1 MSSRTGLTA
10 SEWIEISSLYAY
22 YNLCSDSGDAEGY
35 ASCFTEDG
43 VMDQITRK
51 LVIKGY
57 QDLVVYKRKD
67 VESRSGRY
75 RRHWNSGLL
84 LRKQPDGSVNG
95 WCYLH
100 AYNGE
105 PGKLPVL
112 AGAGVYDDTLVAVGG
127 EWKFSIRK
135 LTMDARTESAPLAG
149 LTGAAR

>member
-112 AGAGVYDDTLVAVGG
+112 AGAGVYDDTIVAVGG
-127 EWKFSIRK
+127 KWKFSIRK